1 MTLTHLHYT
10 FRRRFNKGTTPT
22 AFASERPPP
31 FSWYTDL
38 INLSYA
44 PGIGE
49 LTQMQPMV
57 LEYESLH
64 D

>member
-1 MTLTHLHYT
+1 MILTHLQYT
-10 FRRRFNKGTTPT
+10 FRGRFNKGTTPT
-22 AFASERPPP
+22 AYASERPPP
-31 FSWYTDL
+31 FSW
-38 INLSYA
+38 SYA
-44 PGIGE
+44 PGSGE